1 MKSLS
6 QYILEA
12 EEDTEGASAAGNE
25 GEEKTTQRGKI
36 KFVIW
41 EEPDKKVPWLD
52 NNEKYQKIEYKHEDK
67 DKNIEIDFLL
77 GYVKDEDTWKL
88 WIGKIGAVNYDDDP
102 YCDFETNKFTEAI
115 VAALDKVEEF
125 IKVCNKS
132 YVLYFIHHVIFRHLY
147 NKELDY
153 KTNQKLISLAN
164 KCYKNQGNKSQKI
177 INEKNVKIKML
188 KQKVKS
194 H

>member
-12 EEDTEGASAAGNE
+12 EEDSEDIASPGNE

-41 EEPDKKVPWLD
+41 EEPDKKVSWLD

-102 YCDFETNKFTEAI
+102 YCDFETNKFAEAI

-125 IKVCNKS
+125 VKDVEDEPENWIQ
-132 YVLYFIHHVIFRHLY
+132 Y
-147 NKELDY
+147 Y
-153 KTNQKLISLAN
+153 KDI
-164 KCYKNQGNKSQKI
+164 
-177 INEKNVKIKML
+177 
-188 KQKVKS
+188 
-194 H
+194 

>member
-1 MKSLS
+1 MKSLT

-12 EEDTEGASAAGNE
+12 EEDTEDASVAGNE

-41 EEPDKKVPWLD
+41 EEPDKKVSWLD

-88 WIGKIGAVNYDDDP
+88 WIGKIGTVNYDDDP
-102 YCDFETNKFTEAI
+102 YCDFETNKFAEAI

-125 IKVCNKS
+125 V
-132 YVLYFIHHVIFRHLY
+132 
-147 NKELDY
+147 
-153 KTNQKLISLAN
+153 
-164 KCYKNQGNKSQKI
+164 
-177 INEKNVKIKML
+177 KNVEDEPENWIQYYKDI
-188 KQKVKS
+188 
-194 H
+194 